1 MQNDFRVTKDRRVF
15 LGDVEIQK
23 CLGFDLSIEAGED
36 PEVLLRV
43 SCDSV
48 NIEDYSVRRKESR
61 P

>member
-1 MQNDFRVTKDRRVF
+1 MKNDFRVTKDRRVF
-15 LGDVEIQK
+15 LGDVEIQN
-23 CLGFDLSIEAGED
+23 CLGFGLSIEAGED

-48 NIEDYSVRRKESR
+48 NIEDYSVKRKESR

>member
-1 MQNDFRVTKDRRVF
+1 MKNDFRVTKDRRVF